1 MKSPSSDKHTRGE
14 MHGCIVCG
22 KLYQLYAVYDA
33 DNKFIDCKVM
43 SEGARRVPNPH
54 RPLVACEKHTDQE
67 IEAAVDRIYGQHEE
81 DD

>member
-1 MKSPSSDKHTRGE
+1 MSETKAKGE

-22 KLYQLYAVYDA
+22 KLYQLLIAYDS
-33 DNKFIDCKVM
+33 NGKYIGSKVM
-43 SEGARRVPNPH
+43 SAGGKEVKGAS

-67 IEAAVDRIYGQHEE
+67 IERAVQRVYRQQKPE